1 MIPRRAVPAIL
12 LTITTCLLAVST
24 LGCSVAAV
32 PGRFTYVVKYE
43 VTAEFA
49 ATSPDSVDITYLDG
63 TGPQPSGLFIPPQS
77 FEVTFD
83 YDYAAPFDPEMTFNS
98 ASFTDVGDKIIV
110 KIIWKDYKTD
120 FQEEMLA
127 AGVIEYDGAPPAA
140 LTIHGDQLPK

>member
-1 MIPRRAVPAIL
+1 MIPHRTVPAIL
-12 LTITTCLLAVST
+12 LTIAVCLLAVSM

-63 TGPQPSGLFIPPQS
+63 IGPQSPAVFTPPQS
-77 FEVTFD
+77 FEVSFD
-83 YDYAAPFDPEMTFNS
+83 YDYGTPFDPEMTFNS
-98 ASFTDVGDKIIV
+98 ASFTDAGDKITI

-120 FQEEMLA
+120 FEEELLA
-127 AGVIEYDGAPPAA
+127 AEVIEYDGAPPPA

>member
-1 MIPRRAVPAIL
+1 MISRRAVSAIL
-12 LTITTCLLAVST
+12 LAITTCLLAVST
-24 LGCSVAAV
+24 LGCNIAAA

-63 TGPQPSGLFIPPQS
+63 TGPQSPAVFTPPQS

-83 YDYAAPFDPEMTFNS
+83 YDYATPFDPEMTFNT
-98 ASFTDVGDKIIV
+98 ASFVDVGDKIII

-120 FQEEMLA
+120 FQEELLA
-127 AGVIEYDGAPPAA
+127 ADTIEYDGAPPAA